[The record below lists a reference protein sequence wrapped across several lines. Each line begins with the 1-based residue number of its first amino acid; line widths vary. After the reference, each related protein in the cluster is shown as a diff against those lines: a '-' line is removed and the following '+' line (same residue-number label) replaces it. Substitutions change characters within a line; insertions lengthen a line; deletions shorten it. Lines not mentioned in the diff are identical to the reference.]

1 MAGYGLKYLCEYRS
15 KMRGRLLYRIEIEE
29 RDAAARTDD
38 TALRMRPYSDV
49 FSLKWG
55 SSDDPEYTAVKGS
68 SLTLKILCVDDME
81 YLSLFSVDPLKYRI
95 TIYEYRT
102 DVSGQDRK
110 LMLWR
115 GFLSA
120 GSYKEA
126 FARPPYVVTLS
137 ATDGLSLL
145 DTMPFQTSD
154 GSRYTGLVSLE
165 KLYTDLFQ
173 WLGSEMRVVEWTGI
187 AEPPSAESVP
197 SFLDICIDAD
207 RIYEYQNSPTWQD
220 VLEICTKPFNAQV
233 FQARG
238 VFHIRRIVS
247 LLYPDRPVGFDPYG
261 DVLGLSRPVVHAM
274 WQDGCDVNSSTELG
288 LLPPY
293 KYAQVTLAN
302 SDELS
307 EETFYAAGRWSIGN
321 AVSEARS
328 RIMRDRIFLVGVN
341 PVADGVV
348 ARMSPM
354 ENTNINIS
362 LELFNAKSYVQY
374 AYVGVRAVSGEAV
387 RYWNVSTGMWETVHS
402 DGASMKK
409 EIARSD
415 VGDVNEFYPLN
426 NLSSQ
431 TFQFNITSVP
441 KMGDTSN
448 EMVDIHVVILINEYS
463 GYRSKTFIAN
473 ISFNSESGS
482 VPVDYSMVKLPI
494 TRSNVDKCEWEIPIR
509 DGGYCVNAMSFMS
522 NVLMAPDGSSI
533 TGWISPTEQGSLM
546 GIATADVQYLR
557 SRIARQLYGELRC
570 PEGVD
575 LNSLFLDGKYTEAL
589 YYVNSLELYAH
600 RQVYKVQLREL
611 ADLRLQLPAYE
622 WVTVGRFAAYE
633 EIAASLCGALFMRY
647 MLSAEQGIYGVRIY
661 NTFTRE
667 ASDLPYSGTQ
677 VDVRKGYNAV
687 VIYTGGSEV
696 YAVDNVG
703 DAVSIMRSEV
713 SSILKMDTALYDANR
728 KIWVSYD
735 VETVIGK
742 TVVSV
747 LSDNLE
753 LLSQDEFEVQA
764 TGMFLMANGYVL
776 INGTAGTSYW
786 HGYDMHSSNELLGVN
801 DPYDPTSDSQWLMA
815 AVSDKIIVRFI
826 SEDYLLQVAV
836 RYGLKMNATIWSTG
850 EFPSN
855 VNVAMVACNNQVI
868 ALTGQRDGVPSEL
881 WAYNVRTRKAFSLNV
896 PCVAGCGVSG
906 SCAYFLTCDQA
917 GPVRELKCIQLEQN
931 CLTDRY
937 FYLLIDGVAGDVVY
951 DDIATVGDRYDIR
964 VQTDGTPY
972 IVSRDERLQVSISG
986 NGPAYILTIS
996 IPRNESHS
1004 QVAYDPVV
1012 VGIRENFALLRKVF
1026 CMQHGVMNYY
1036 LKLNNSDGNYSTTVM
1051 AQTTFFA
1058 VPLETNGTVVVKHEG
1073 IDYIHPEVAPD
1084 KRSITFTV
1092 SENTSPKERVCSILV
1107 TLEEDPT
1114 VQRYVVVTQKGAVQ
1128 VPYYLTIDGSTE
1140 DYVASVDSGAG
1151 MLSVPVQTNGTVE
1164 VLTNGASFLTP
1175 SVSENNTSI
1184 SIAVASNAGEA
1195 RNGTLTVRLVE
1206 DPSIV
1211 RYITVKQE
1219 AVSESYYLKVRGTTF
1234 NTGITDIPADG
1245 ADYSLKVETNGTPYI
1260 VSKDDR
1266 IEASLS
1272 GDGSTVYYIAVTI
1285 PKNASTS
1292 PVNYEDLVTG
1302 IREDDSLRRKTSFK
1316 QSGAAQADYYLTI
1329 NGSTD
1334 DYYVDVDAGAH
1345 ELTVPIQTNGTAT
1358 VFAQGSPFVSPVVS
1372 DDNASVTI
1380 TVDPNDGGVSRN
1392 GTIRVSIAE
1401 NPDLERF
1408 IVVRQSNVSS
1418 YYLKINGQDSDAA
1431 YRDVPA
1437 EGAEYHPSIE
1447 TNGTPR
1453 IVSKDNRLEAV
1464 FRQEASGVSGIDIVV
1479 PENDMADPVTYENIV
1494 IDLEEDNAVRRAIS
1508 VSQLA
1513 APYYLRL
1520 NGSEDRY
1527 ETTVSSAAQ
1536 SFTLPVETNGTPKV
1550 MPLPLEYIRIELSA
1564 DGRSVTFTLD
1574 ENTASED
1581 RVIQA
1586 LITLEEDSS
1595 VQRYV
1600 TITQQK
1606 AEPPVEITFSNLTSL
1621 KLYFKNPDITS
1632 AYGTVDA
1639 GSDVRIVPEGDIGFY
1654 QMSTPSIIL
1663 KIVSVVSGVECGHWE
1678 SAAPRRYV
1686 FEYDLFKREVYDKTG
1701 ETEVM
1706 IKSGF

>member
-1 MAGYGLKYLCEYRS
+1 
-15 KMRGRLLYRIEIEE
+15 
-29 RDAAARTDD
+29 
-38 TALRMRPYSDV
+38 
-49 FSLKWG
+49 
-55 SSDDPEYTAVKGS
+55 
-68 SLTLKILCVDDME
+68 
-81 YLSLFSVDPLKYRI
+81 
-95 TIYEYRT
+95 
-102 DVSGQDRK
+102 
-110 LMLWR
+110 
-115 GFLSA
+115 
-120 GSYKEA
+120 
-126 FARPPYVVTLS
+126 
-137 ATDGLSLL
+137 
-145 DTMPFQTSD
+145 
-154 GSRYTGLVSLE
+154 
-165 KLYTDLFQ
+165 
-173 WLGSEMRVVEWTGI
+173 
-187 AEPPSAESVP
+187 
-197 SFLDICIDAD
+197 
-207 RIYEYQNSPTWQD
+207 
-220 VLEICTKPFNAQV
+220 
-233 FQARG
+233 
-238 VFHIRRIVS
+238 
-247 LLYPDRPVGFDPYG
+247 
-261 DVLGLSRPVVHAM
+261 
-274 WQDGCDVNSSTELG
+274 
-288 LLPPY
+288 
-293 KYAQVTLAN
+293 
-302 SDELS
+302 
-307 EETFYAAGRWSIGN
+307 
-321 AVSEARS
+321 
-328 RIMRDRIFLVGVN
+328 
-341 PVADGVV
+341 
-348 ARMSPM
+348 
-354 ENTNINIS
+354 
-362 LELFNAKSYVQY
+362 
-374 AYVGVRAVSGEAV
+374 
-387 RYWNVSTGMWETVHS
+387 
-402 DGASMKK
+402 
-409 EIARSD
+409 
-415 VGDVNEFYPLN
+415 
-426 NLSSQ
+426 
-431 TFQFNITSVP
+431 
-441 KMGDTSN
+441 
-448 EMVDIHVVILINEYS
+448 
-463 GYRSKTFIAN
+463 
-473 ISFNSESGS
+473 
-482 VPVDYSMVKLPI
+482 
-494 TRSNVDKCEWEIPIR
+494 
-509 DGGYCVNAMSFMS
+509 
-522 NVLMAPDGSSI
+522 
-533 TGWISPTEQGSLM
+533 
-546 GIATADVQYLR
+546 
-557 SRIARQLYGELRC
+557 
-570 PEGVD
+570 
-575 LNSLFLDGKYTEAL
+575 
-589 YYVNSLELYAH
+589 
-600 RQVYKVQLREL
+600 
-611 ADLRLQLPAYE
+611 
-622 WVTVGRFAAYE
+622 
-633 EIAASLCGALFMRY
+633 

-1051 AQTTFFA
+1051 ALTTFFA
-1058 VPLETNGTVVVKHEG
+1058 VPLETNGTVVVKYEG

-1140 DYVASVDSGAG
+1140 DYVASVDSGTG

-1164 VLTNGASFLTP
+1164 VLTNGASFLAP

-1219 AVSESYYLKVRGTTF
+1219 
-1234 NTGITDIPADG
+1234 G
-1245 ADYSLKVETNGTPYI
+1245 AS
-1260 VSKDDR
+1260 
-1266 IEASLS
+1266 
-1272 GDGSTVYYIAVTI
+1272 
-1285 PKNASTS
+1285 
-1292 PVNYEDLVTG
+1292 
-1302 IREDDSLRRKTSFK
+1302 DS
-1316 QSGAAQADYYLTI
+1316 
-1329 NGSTD
+1329 
-1334 DYYVDVDAGAH
+1334 
-1345 ELTVPIQTNGTAT
+1345 
-1358 VFAQGSPFVSPVVS
+1358 
-1372 DDNASVTI
+1372 
-1380 TVDPNDGGVSRN
+1380 
-1392 GTIRVSIAE
+1392 
-1401 NPDLERF
+1401 
-1408 IVVRQSNVSS
+1408 
-1418 YYLKINGQDSDAA
+1418 
-1431 YRDVPA
+1431 
-1437 EGAEYHPSIE
+1437 
-1447 TNGTPR
+1447 
-1453 IVSKDNRLEAV
+1453 
-1464 FRQEASGVSGIDIVV
+1464 
-1479 PENDMADPVTYENIV
+1479 
-1494 IDLEEDNAVRRAIS
+1494 
-1508 VSQLA
+1508 
-1513 APYYLRL
+1513 YYLRL

>member
-173 WLGSEMRVVEWTGI
+173 RLGSEMRVVEWTGI

-197 SFLDICIDAD
+197 SFFNICIDAD

-261 DVLGLSRPVVHAM
+261 DVLGRSRPVVHAM

-293 KYAQVTLAN
+293 KYAQVTLAD

-354 ENTNINIS
+354 ENANINIS
-362 LELFNAKSYVQY
+362 LELFNAKSFVQY

-387 RYWNVSTGMWETVHS
+387 RYWNVSTGMWEAVSS
-402 DGASMKK
+402 DGVVIKK

-448 EMVDIHVVILINEYS
+448 EMVDIYVQVLINEYS

-522 NVLMAPDGSSI
+522 NVLMGPDGSSI

-667 ASDLPYSGTQ
+667 ASDLPYSGIR

-836 RYGLKMNATIWSTG
+836 RYGLKMNATIRSTG

-855 VNVAMVACNNQVI
+855 VNVAMVACNNQVV

-881 WAYNVRTRKAFSLNV
+881 WAYNVRTRKAFFLNV

-917 GPVRELKCIQLEQN
+917 RPVRELKCIQLEQN

-1012 VGIRENFALLRKVF
+1012 VGLRENVALLRKVF

-1058 VPLETNGTVVVKHEG
+1058 VPLETNGTVVVKYEG

-1140 DYVASVDSGAG
+1140 DYVASVDSGTG

-1164 VLTNGASFLTP
+1164 VLTNGASFLMP

-1219 AVSESYYLKVRGTTF
+1219 AVS
-1234 NTGITDIPADG
+1234 
-1245 ADYSLKVETNGTPYI
+1245 
-1260 VSKDDR
+1260 
-1266 IEASLS
+1266 
-1272 GDGSTVYYIAVTI
+1272 
-1285 PKNASTS
+1285 
-1292 PVNYEDLVTG
+1292 
-1302 IREDDSLRRKTSFK
+1302 DS
-1316 QSGAAQADYYLTI
+1316 
-1329 NGSTD
+1329 
-1334 DYYVDVDAGAH
+1334 
-1345 ELTVPIQTNGTAT
+1345 
-1358 VFAQGSPFVSPVVS
+1358 
-1372 DDNASVTI
+1372 
-1380 TVDPNDGGVSRN
+1380 
-1392 GTIRVSIAE
+1392 
-1401 NPDLERF
+1401 
-1408 IVVRQSNVSS
+1408 
-1418 YYLKINGQDSDAA
+1418 
-1431 YRDVPA
+1431 
-1437 EGAEYHPSIE
+1437 
-1447 TNGTPR
+1447 
-1453 IVSKDNRLEAV
+1453 
-1464 FRQEASGVSGIDIVV
+1464 
-1479 PENDMADPVTYENIV
+1479 
-1494 IDLEEDNAVRRAIS
+1494 
-1508 VSQLA
+1508 
-1513 APYYLRL
+1513 YYLRL

-1536 SFTLPVETNGTPKV
+1536 SFTLTVETNGTPKV

-1654 QMSTPSIIL
+1654 QMTTPALIL
-1663 KIVSVVSGVECGHWE
+1663 KIVSVTSGVECGHWE

>member
-15 KMRGRLLYRIEIEE
+15 KMRGRRLYRIEIEE

-120 GSYKEA
+120 GSYKET

-145 DTMPFQTSD
+145 DTMPFHTSD

-173 WLGSEMRVVEWTGI
+173 RLGSEMRVVEWTGI

-261 DVLGLSRPVVHAM
+261 DVLGRSRPVVHAM

-1058 VPLETNGTVVVKHEG
+1058 VPLETNGTVVVKYEG

-1164 VLTNGASFLTP
+1164 VLTNGASFLMP

-1219 AVSESYYLKVRGTTF
+1219 AVSES
-1234 NTGITDIPADG
+1234 
-1245 ADYSLKVETNGTPYI
+1245 
-1260 VSKDDR
+1260 
-1266 IEASLS
+1266 
-1272 GDGSTVYYIAVTI
+1272 
-1285 PKNASTS
+1285 
-1292 PVNYEDLVTG
+1292 
-1302 IREDDSLRRKTSFK
+1302 
-1316 QSGAAQADYYLTI
+1316 
-1329 NGSTD
+1329 
-1334 DYYVDVDAGAH
+1334 
-1345 ELTVPIQTNGTAT
+1345 
-1358 VFAQGSPFVSPVVS
+1358 
-1372 DDNASVTI
+1372 
-1380 TVDPNDGGVSRN
+1380 
-1392 GTIRVSIAE
+1392 
-1401 NPDLERF
+1401 
-1408 IVVRQSNVSS
+1408 
-1418 YYLKINGQDSDAA
+1418 
-1431 YRDVPA
+1431 
-1437 EGAEYHPSIE
+1437 
-1447 TNGTPR
+1447 
-1453 IVSKDNRLEAV
+1453 
-1464 FRQEASGVSGIDIVV
+1464 
-1479 PENDMADPVTYENIV
+1479 
-1494 IDLEEDNAVRRAIS
+1494 
-1508 VSQLA
+1508 
-1513 APYYLRL
+1513 YYLRL

-1654 QMSTPSIIL
+1654 QMTTPALIL
-1663 KIVSVVSGVECGHWE
+1663 KIVSVASGVECGHWE
-1678 SAAPRRYV
+1678 SAEPRRYV

>member
-137 ATDGLSLL
+137 ATDGFALLDSMPFRDDSGAKFSGQVSLSSLL
-145 DTMPFQTSD
+145 SSCVDALGIGLPVSEWVNIGGTEGIGQTMADVFVDQT
-154 GSRYTGLVSLE
+154 
-165 KLYTDLFQ
+165 
-173 WLGSEMRVVEWTGI
+173 
-187 AEPPSAESVP
+187 
-197 SFLDICIDAD
+197 
-207 RIYEYQNSPTWQD
+207 RIYDMDEDASWKST
-220 VLEICTKPFNAQV
+220 LEMAVKPFLGQV
-233 FQARG
+233 FQAAG
-238 VFHIRRIVS
+238 VIHVRRIGALSCTFRPDSFGSNDRLLGRPRPLSLPLWENRCDLRSSSELELCAPYRNVKVS
-247 LLYPDRPVGFDPYG
+247 VENSRETDANRKYYNADLWKKTIEPTKYFFEDRIVFGSDSAFFSQEMTLPVFYPASKADVEVSISIYNLLTEHRIKAYV
-261 DVLGLSRPVVHAM
+261 VVHA
-274 WQDGCDVNSSTELG
+274 
-288 LLPPY
+288 
-293 KYAQVTLAN
+293 
-302 SDELS
+302 
-307 EETFYAAGRWSIGN
+307 
-321 AVSEARS
+321 
-328 RIMRDRIFLVGVN
+328 RI
-341 PVADGVV
+341 DGVV
-348 ARMSPM
+348 RRWYNDKQIWGDRFGGYPFEEIDAAQGSAIAEYYDEKYVSPYTPSSQLPGHDFKI
-354 ENTNINIS
+354 NVTNIPSN
-362 LELFNAKSYVQY
+362 
-374 AYVGVRAVSGEAV
+374 
-387 RYWNVSTGMWETVHS
+387 S
-402 DGASMKK
+402 DGSPC
-409 EIARSD
+409 
-415 VGDVNEFYPLN
+415 EFSL
-426 NLSSQ
+426 
-431 TFQFNITSVP
+431 FI
-441 KMGDTSN
+441 GAEDTSDFEITN
-448 EMVDIHVVILINEYS
+448 SHWIMVSNIEVKTSEGDERENLF
-463 GYRSKTFIAN
+463 SKSIAMTGGN
-473 ISFNSESGS
+473 VDDCEID
-482 VPVDYSMVKLPI
+482 VPV
-494 TRSNVDKCEWEIPIR
+494 R
-509 DGGYCVNAMSFMS
+509 DGGYRLNMGNILVCPI
-522 NVLMAPDGSSI
+522 LGSDNLPIVS
-533 TGWISPTEQGSLM
+533 WLAPTERGDLLHM
-546 GIATADVQYLR
+546 AGEDILRLR
-557 SRIARQLYGELRC
+557 SAVRHQIAGEQRC
-570 PEGVD
+570 QRSVD
-575 LNSLFLDGKYTEAL
+575 LNSLFEDGKFTRSV
-589 YYVNSLELYAH
+589 YYLNSLELLAA

-611 ADLRLQLPAYE
+611 QSLDRMLPAGVLTSIRTFDE
-622 WVTVGRFAAYE
+622 PMTLVC
-633 EIAASLCGALFMRY
+633 SLYGSLFFRTG
-647 MLSAEQGIYGVRIY
+647 EGPYGVAIY
-661 NTFTRE
+661 NTENCELRY
-667 ASDLPYSGTQ
+667 LPYSSG
-677 VDVRKGYNAV
+677 DLAIRKGLSAV
-687 VIYTGGSEV
+687 VIQVGTTDL
-696 YAVDNVG
+696 YAVDNLGGVLSHL
-703 DAVSIMRSEV
+703 DAGP
-713 SSILKMDTALYDANR
+713 SSVLNYATALYDGDR
-728 KIWVSYD
+728 HSWVSYTANAAASKTD
-735 VETVIGK
+735 VTIFTRNMELESK
-742 TVVSV
+742 NDMAVV
-747 LSDNLE
+747 
-753 LLSQDEFEVQA
+753 A
-764 TGMFLMANGYVL
+764 TGLTLISNGYVL
-776 INGTAGTSYW
+776 QVADGPAWWHNYELHPSEKIELSAYDAGAISDSLLMSREESLVTISVAARRRSGQMLDADQLLSRINTSSHSLEGISVTCNCAIAAILYKDVLSNRIVIC
-786 HGYDMHSSNELLGVN
+786 YDARTGRTMTHSFRSDVQVAVCADRVYIQNGSELLGCRL
-801 DPYDPTSDSQWLMA
+801 YDTPD
-815 AVSDKIIVRFI
+815 
-826 SEDYLLQVAV
+826 
-836 RYGLKMNATIWSTG
+836 
-850 EFPSN
+850 
-855 VNVAMVACNNQVI
+855 
-868 ALTGQRDGVPSEL
+868 RD
-881 WAYNVRTRKAFSLNV
+881 
-896 PCVAGCGVSG
+896 
-906 SCAYFLTCDQA
+906 YFL
-917 GPVRELKCIQLEQN
+917 R
-931 CLTDRY
+931 
-937 FYLLIDGVAGDVVY
+937 
-951 DDIATVGDRYDIR
+951 
-964 VQTDGTPY
+964 
-972 IVSRDERLQVSISG
+972 
-986 NGPAYILTIS
+986 
-996 IPRNESHS
+996 
-1004 QVAYDPVV
+1004 
-1012 VGIRENFALLRKVF
+1012 
-1026 CMQHGVMNYY
+1026 
-1036 LKLNNSDGNYSTTVM
+1036 LNNSDGNYSTTVM
-1051 AQTTFFA
+1051 ALTTFFA
-1058 VPLETNGTVVVKHEG
+1058 VPLETNGTVVVKYEG

-1140 DYVASVDSGAG
+1140 DYVASVDSGTG

-1206 DPSIV
+1206 DTSIV

-1219 AVSESYYLKVRGTTF
+1219 GASDSYYLKVRGTTF

-1418 YYLKINGQDSDAA
+1418 YCLKINGQDSDAA

-1564 DGRSVTFTLD
+1564 DDRSVTFTLD

-1654 QMSTPSIIL
+1654 QMTTPALIL
-1663 KIVSVVSGVECGHWE
+1663 KIVSVASGVECGHWE
-1678 SAAPRRYV
+1678 SAEPRRYV

>member
-15 KMRGRLLYRIEIEE
+15 KMRGRLLYRIEVEE

-55 SSDDPEYTAVKGS
+55 NSDDPEYTAVKGS

-137 ATDGLSLL
+137 ATDGFALLDSMPFWDDSGAKFSGQASLSSLL
-145 DTMPFQTSD
+145 SSCVDALGIGLPVSEWVSIDGTGGAERTLKNIYVDRTRIYQIDGEISWKSVLELAVKPFLGQIFQAGGAIHVRRIGSLAGAFRPASFLSNERLIGLERPRILPLWEDRCDLRSSSD
-154 GSRYTGLVSLE
+154 LELCAPYRNVAVS
-165 KLYTDLFQ
+165 
-173 WLGSEMRVVEWTGI
+173 VEN
-187 AEPPSAESVP
+187 SAESDSNT
-197 SFLDICIDAD
+197 SFYSEDSWVDKVNVANSYFFGDRVVIAGVTASAIAMELPPFFEPADAANVDVSLTVSNMMTAACVTGEIAVIAKIGSRTMKWNPDNNTWAEDTGSFEYNFSIDPVGGTD
-207 RIYEYQNSPTWQD
+207 PTWGYRVSIYTPASRLGGYDFRTTITNLPANDEEVEYRLFVRIIFQPANLETESRSLILVSGIGIQTTAGDGRAD
-220 VLEICTKPFNAQV
+220 VL
-233 FQARG
+233 
-238 VFHIRRIVS
+238 S
-247 LLYPDRPVGFDPYG
+247 
-261 DVLGLSRPVVHAM
+261 
-274 WQDGCDVNSSTELG
+274 
-288 LLPPY
+288 
-293 KYAQVTLAN
+293 
-302 SDELS
+302 
-307 EETFYAAGRWSIGN
+307 
-321 AVSEARS
+321 
-328 RIMRDRIFLVGVN
+328 
-341 PVADGVV
+341 AD
-348 ARMSPM
+348 
-354 ENTNINIS
+354 
-362 LELFNAKSYVQY
+362 
-374 AYVGVRAVSGEAV
+374 
-387 RYWNVSTGMWETVHS
+387 
-402 DGASMKK
+402 
-409 EIARSD
+409 
-415 VGDVNEFYPLN
+415 
-426 NLSSQ
+426 
-431 TFQFNITSVP
+431 
-441 KMGDTSN
+441 
-448 EMVDIHVVILINEYS
+448 
-463 GYRSKTFIAN
+463 
-473 ISFNSESGS
+473 
-482 VPVDYSMVKLPI
+482 VPVSSLSTSD
-494 TRSNVDKCEWEIPIR
+494 CEVSIPIR
-509 DGGYCVNAMSFMS
+509 DGGYHLNMKS
-522 NVLMAPDGSSI
+522 VLTCPI
-533 TGWISPTEQGSLM
+533 TDVQNEPIVSWLAPTERGDLLHM
-546 GIATADVQYLR
+546 AGEDILRLR
-557 SRIARQLYGELRC
+557 SAVRHQIAGEQRC
-570 PEGVD
+570 QRSVD
-575 LNSLFLDGKYTEAL
+575 LNSLFEDGKFTRSV
-589 YYVNSLELYAH
+589 YYLNSLELLAA

-611 ADLRLQLPAYE
+611 QSLDRMLPAGVLTSIRTFDE
-622 WVTVGRFAAYE
+622 PMTLVC
-633 EIAASLCGALFMRY
+633 SLYGSLFFRTG
-647 MLSAEQGIYGVRIY
+647 EGPYGVAIY
-661 NTFTRE
+661 NTENGELRY
-667 ASDLPYSGTQ
+667 LPYSSG
-677 VDVRKGYNAV
+677 DLAIRKGLSAV
-687 VIYTGGSEV
+687 VIQVGTTDL
-696 YAVDNVG
+696 YAVDNLGGVLSHL
-703 DAVSIMRSEV
+703 DAGP
-713 SSILKMDTALYDANR
+713 SSVLNYATALYDGDR
-728 KIWVSYD
+728 HSWVSYTANAAASKTD
-735 VETVIGK
+735 VTIFTRNMELESK
-742 TVVSV
+742 NDMAVV
-747 LSDNLE
+747 
-753 LLSQDEFEVQA
+753 A
-764 TGMFLMANGYVL
+764 TGLTLISNGYVL
-776 INGTAGTSYW
+776 QVADGPAWWHNYELHPSEKIELSAYDAGAISDSLLMSREESLVTISVAARRRSGQMLDADQLLSRINTSSHSLEGISVTCNCAIAAILYKDVLSNRIVIC
-786 HGYDMHSSNELLGVN
+786 YDARTGRTMTHSFRSDVQVAVCADRVYIQNGSELLGCRL
-801 DPYDPTSDSQWLMA
+801 YDTPD
-815 AVSDKIIVRFI
+815 
-826 SEDYLLQVAV
+826 
-836 RYGLKMNATIWSTG
+836 
-850 EFPSN
+850 
-855 VNVAMVACNNQVI
+855 
-868 ALTGQRDGVPSEL
+868 RD
-881 WAYNVRTRKAFSLNV
+881 
-896 PCVAGCGVSG
+896 
-906 SCAYFLTCDQA
+906 YFL
-917 GPVRELKCIQLEQN
+917 R
-931 CLTDRY
+931 
-937 FYLLIDGVAGDVVY
+937 
-951 DDIATVGDRYDIR
+951 
-964 VQTDGTPY
+964 
-972 IVSRDERLQVSISG
+972 
-986 NGPAYILTIS
+986 
-996 IPRNESHS
+996 
-1004 QVAYDPVV
+1004 
-1012 VGIRENFALLRKVF
+1012 
-1026 CMQHGVMNYY
+1026 
-1036 LKLNNSDGNYSTTVM
+1036 LNNSDGNYSTTVM
-1051 AQTTFFA
+1051 ALTTFFA
-1058 VPLETNGTVVVKHEG
+1058 VPLETNGTVVVKYEG

-1140 DYVASVDSGAG
+1140 DYVASVDSGTG

-1206 DPSIV
+1206 DTSIV

-1219 AVSESYYLKVRGTTF
+1219 GASDSYYLKVRGTTF

-1418 YYLKINGQDSDAA
+1418 YCLKINGQDSDAA

-1564 DGRSVTFTLD
+1564 DGMSVTFTLD

-1606 AEPPVEITFSNLTSL
+1606 AEPHVEITFSNLTSL

-1654 QMSTPSIIL
+1654 QMTTPALIL

>member
-1 MAGYGLKYLCEYRS
+1 
-15 KMRGRLLYRIEIEE
+15 
-29 RDAAARTDD
+29 
-38 TALRMRPYSDV
+38 
-49 FSLKWG
+49 
-55 SSDDPEYTAVKGS
+55 
-68 SLTLKILCVDDME
+68 
-81 YLSLFSVDPLKYRI
+81 
-95 TIYEYRT
+95 
-102 DVSGQDRK
+102 
-110 LMLWR
+110 
-115 GFLSA
+115 
-120 GSYKEA
+120 
-126 FARPPYVVTLS
+126 
-137 ATDGLSLL
+137 
-145 DTMPFQTSD
+145 
-154 GSRYTGLVSLE
+154 
-165 KLYTDLFQ
+165 
-173 WLGSEMRVVEWTGI
+173 
-187 AEPPSAESVP
+187 
-197 SFLDICIDAD
+197 
-207 RIYEYQNSPTWQD
+207 
-220 VLEICTKPFNAQV
+220 
-233 FQARG
+233 
-238 VFHIRRIVS
+238 
-247 LLYPDRPVGFDPYG
+247 
-261 DVLGLSRPVVHAM
+261 
-274 WQDGCDVNSSTELG
+274 
-288 LLPPY
+288 
-293 KYAQVTLAN
+293 
-302 SDELS
+302 
-307 EETFYAAGRWSIGN
+307 
-321 AVSEARS
+321 
-328 RIMRDRIFLVGVN
+328 
-341 PVADGVV
+341 
-348 ARMSPM
+348 
-354 ENTNINIS
+354 
-362 LELFNAKSYVQY
+362 
-374 AYVGVRAVSGEAV
+374 
-387 RYWNVSTGMWETVHS
+387 
-402 DGASMKK
+402 
-409 EIARSD
+409 
-415 VGDVNEFYPLN
+415 
-426 NLSSQ
+426 
-431 TFQFNITSVP
+431 
-441 KMGDTSN
+441 
-448 EMVDIHVVILINEYS
+448 
-463 GYRSKTFIAN
+463 
-473 ISFNSESGS
+473 
-482 VPVDYSMVKLPI
+482 
-494 TRSNVDKCEWEIPIR
+494 
-509 DGGYCVNAMSFMS
+509 
-522 NVLMAPDGSSI
+522 
-533 TGWISPTEQGSLM
+533 
-546 GIATADVQYLR
+546 
-557 SRIARQLYGELRC
+557 
-570 PEGVD
+570 
-575 LNSLFLDGKYTEAL
+575 
-589 YYVNSLELYAH
+589 
-600 RQVYKVQLREL
+600 
-611 ADLRLQLPAYE
+611 
-622 WVTVGRFAAYE
+622 
-633 EIAASLCGALFMRY
+633 
-647 MLSAEQGIYGVRIY
+647 
-661 NTFTRE
+661 
-667 ASDLPYSGTQ
+667 
-677 VDVRKGYNAV
+677 
-687 VIYTGGSEV
+687 
-696 YAVDNVG
+696 
-703 DAVSIMRSEV
+703 
-713 SSILKMDTALYDANR
+713 
-728 KIWVSYD
+728 
-735 VETVIGK
+735 
-742 TVVSV
+742 
-747 LSDNLE
+747 
-753 LLSQDEFEVQA
+753 
-764 TGMFLMANGYVL
+764 
-776 INGTAGTSYW
+776 
-786 HGYDMHSSNELLGVN
+786 
-801 DPYDPTSDSQWLMA
+801 MA

-1051 AQTTFFA
+1051 ALTTFFA
-1058 VPLETNGTVVVKHEG
+1058 VPLETNGTVVVKYEG

-1140 DYVASVDSGAG
+1140 DYVASVDSGTG

-1164 VLTNGASFLTP
+1164 VLTNGASFLAP

-1219 AVSESYYLKVRGTTF
+1219 
-1234 NTGITDIPADG
+1234 G
-1245 ADYSLKVETNGTPYI
+1245 AS
-1260 VSKDDR
+1260 
-1266 IEASLS
+1266 
-1272 GDGSTVYYIAVTI
+1272 
-1285 PKNASTS
+1285 
-1292 PVNYEDLVTG
+1292 
-1302 IREDDSLRRKTSFK
+1302 DS
-1316 QSGAAQADYYLTI
+1316 
-1329 NGSTD
+1329 
-1334 DYYVDVDAGAH
+1334 
-1345 ELTVPIQTNGTAT
+1345 
-1358 VFAQGSPFVSPVVS
+1358 
-1372 DDNASVTI
+1372 
-1380 TVDPNDGGVSRN
+1380 
-1392 GTIRVSIAE
+1392 
-1401 NPDLERF
+1401 
-1408 IVVRQSNVSS
+1408 
-1418 YYLKINGQDSDAA
+1418 
-1431 YRDVPA
+1431 
-1437 EGAEYHPSIE
+1437 
-1447 TNGTPR
+1447 
-1453 IVSKDNRLEAV
+1453 
-1464 FRQEASGVSGIDIVV
+1464 
-1479 PENDMADPVTYENIV
+1479 
-1494 IDLEEDNAVRRAIS
+1494 
-1508 VSQLA
+1508 
-1513 APYYLRL
+1513 YYLRL